1 MARQRR
7 RNRRSNRGRFSF
19 LYRLLTFV
27 VICAAIVAALALFF
41 KVEKIQVEGNERYSA
56 EDVVEASGIN
66 VGDNLFL
73 MDKYEVAA
81 RIHSAL
87 NYVETVQISRH
98 LPSTLR
104 ITVTECRSTVAL
116 EQDEVA
122 FLISGSGK
130 IVDTITID
138 PDAGYALVTGLVLD
152 KPQLGKTI
160 QADKDNESACRVLLE
175 LLERLYAKDM
185 LSDVQAIHLEDAS
198 RITIRYLDR
207 FNVIIPWDADL
218 NYKLD
223 YLLAVVEK
231 LEDNDRGT
239 INMTQDRKVNFIPDR

>member
-1 MARQRR
+1 MGRQRR

-27 VICAAIVAALALFF
+27 VICGAIVAALALFF
-41 KVEKIQVEGNERYSA
+41 KVEKIQVEGVERYTA
-56 EDVVEASGIN
+56 EEVVAASG
-66 VGDNLFL
+66 VSEGDNLFL

-81 RIHSAL
+81 RIHGAL

-104 ITVTECRSTVAL
+104 ITVTECRCTVAV
-116 EQDEVA
+116 EQEEVA

-130 IVDTITID
+130 IVDAV
-138 PDAGYALVTGLVLD
+138 AGDETGAYALVTGLTLD
-152 KPQLGKTI
+152 NPKLGKTI
-160 QADKDNESACRVLLE
+160 QADKDNEKACRTLLE
-175 LLERLYAKDM
+175 LLERLSDKDM
-185 LSDVQAIHLEDAS
+185 LQDVQAIHLEDAS
-198 RITIRYLDR
+198 RITVRYLDR

-218 NYKLD
+218 NYKLN

-231 LEDNDRGT
+231 LEDNERGT
-239 INMTQDRKVNFIPDR
+239 INMTQDQKVSFIPEK